1 MLSSHIHVGDGVSLP
16 HTRLKPV
23 APSVGG
29 CANREPTWMY
39 SRRATNHALILFIGS
54 QKLLHAVEGVN
65 QAVGRSIESVWSILS
80 FQCIQYFVAKLFAQF
95 NAPLVK

>member
-23 APSVGG
+23 ALFVGG
-29 CANREPTWMY
+29 EPTGMY

-80 FQCIQYFVAKLFAQF
+80 FQCIQYSVTKLFTQL